1 MQGLLEGKVAVIT
14 GAGSGVGRAA
24 VKLWAEHGAKIIAAD
39 INLPSAEESVQ
50 LAGAKQGQIKAAACN
65 VADPDSVDAAVALA
79 VETFGRLDVI
89 YNNAGI
95 TVNPVPGVGLRKLVE
110 LPHDEMRKV
119 EEVNINGVIFGCQAA
134 IRQFDAQGGGGVIV
148 NTASVAG
155 MIGYGGVLY
164 GATKGAVVQLTR
176 GLAIEVAEKNIRVNS
191 VCPAGMLTHY
201 SGMDPG
207 QPEQGRDPRERW
219 ARPTARPLNRP
230 GRHRGRGDVP
240 RFGPA
245 SNITGL
251 TSRRRRA
258 YRRPQSGRLIMA
270 TCPVSSK
277 SNALASLMSDN
288 PRYAE
293 LFDMKKQA
301 ANTGVDMDIDYT
313 DDMNRLRDASP
324 VHKGSL
330 RELLGVPEAP
340 FSTIERGS
348 YTFFSYRA
356 CEIGFR
362 ENLIFSSEAI
372 TKAPGGA

>member
-201 SGMDPG
+201 SGMDPDSPNKDAILESMG
-207 QPEQGRDPRERW
+207 KAHPLGRSIDP
-219 ARPTARPLNRP
+219 ADTAGAAMFLAS
-230 GRHRGRGDVP
+230 DL
-240 RFGPA
+240 A
-245 SNITGL
+245 SNITGVNLPVDGGL
-251 TSRRRRA
+251 TA
-258 YRRPQSGRLIMA
+258 GRK
-270 TCPVSSK
+270 V
-277 SNALASLMSDN
+277 
-288 PRYAE
+288 
-293 LFDMKKQA
+293 
-301 ANTGVDMDIDYT
+301 
-313 DDMNRLRDASP
+313 
-324 VHKGSL
+324 
-330 RELLGVPEAP
+330 
-340 FSTIERGS
+340 
-348 YTFFSYRA
+348 
-356 CEIGFR
+356 
-362 ENLIFSSEAI
+362 
-372 TKAPGGA
+372 GG